1 MEIVEFGGMAVSAVS
16 AFIAWSMWLNKKGY
30 ETGYAHGR
38 HAGFSEGLFKAAER
52 ANRRLTKQYAGV

>member
-1 MEIVEFGGMAVSAVS
+1 MELFELSSLTVSAVS
-16 AFIAWSMWLNKKGY
+16 AFTAWTMWVHRKGY

-52 ANRRLTKQYAGV
+52 ANRRLTKQYADV

>member
-1 MEIVEFGGMAVSAVS
+1 MEIVELSSLAVSAVS
-16 AFIAWSMWLNKKGY
+16 TFAAWSLWIRRKGY

>member
-1 MEIVEFGGMAVSAVS
+1 MENIVFSSLSVSAVS
-16 AFIAWSMWLNKKGY
+16 LFVAWSLWLNRKGY

-52 ANRRLTKQYAGV
+52 ANRRLTRQYTGV

>member
-1 MEIVEFGGMAVSAVS
+1 
-16 AFIAWSMWLNKKGY
+16 MWIRRKGY